1 MEKTLKE
8 EEVKDLE
15 KEIDTAVDRLFVEK
29 KRGAVENSWSESSFS
44 TPFYEGEKKFDRERT
59 APHIPQ
65 YPSLLKSIEKME
77 TQLLSLEWE
86 ITKENIEKTRREVLS
101 LRDLFR
107 EKPNIFSLLNLME
120 EVLNDMIKKEENIH
134 PSYNQFLLDS
144 KETIKLLMEK
154 ETDDKIK
161 MYKKL
166 AHSGIEA
173 RFSYLGV
180 VRSPEGKAP
189 VLSLSEEK
197 RVEEGVVPER
207 NKMEEIVNK
216 MNIFSGKMDEILKK
230 IDQHLFAHEQW
241 TKKPG
246 ERFVEAK
253 PATVNVTIFRVNER
267 LFGIE
272 SDKIFKIFKV
282 PSATYEKFLTQTKIR
297 LKDLEL
303 RMIDLKKIFS
313 IQGEDR
319 KEDKQILTV
328 KGDGEYR
335 GLMIDQILSKLMTS
349 LGSGPGGG
357 EHFIGMIHWTYQ
369 NQPVEIPVLDVKKF

>member
-1 MEKTLKE
+1 
-8 EEVKDLE
+8 
-15 KEIDTAVDRLFVEK
+15 
-29 KRGAVENSWSESSFS
+29 
-44 TPFYEGEKKFDRERT
+44 
-59 APHIPQ
+59 
-65 YPSLLKSIEKME
+65 ME
-77 TQLLSLEWE
+77 TQLISLEWD

-101 LRDLFR
+101 LRDPFK

-120 EVLNDMIKKEENIH
+120 EVLNNMIKKEENIP
-134 PSYNQFLLDS
+134 PSYKQFLLDS
-144 KETIKLLMEK
+144 NETIKLLMEK

-166 AHSGIEA
+166 AYSGIEA
-173 RFSYLGV
+173 RFSCLGAM
-180 VRSPEGKAP
+180 RSPEGKVP
-189 VLSLSEEK
+189 VLSLSEGK

-207 NKMEEIVNK
+207 NKMEEILNK

-230 IDQHLFAHEQW
+230 IDQHVLTHEKW
-241 TKKPG
+241 TERHG
-246 ERFVEAK
+246 ERFVEVK

-272 SDKIFKIFKV
+272 SDKIFKIFKI
-282 PSATYEKFLTQTKIR
+282 PSAFYEKFLTQTKIR

-335 GLMIDQILSKLMTS
+335 GLMIDQILSKSITS